1 MLGCQTFGPR
11 RVQTWQDKACC
22 IQPWGQL
29 RRVSYEGVPEGIPNS
44 RAEFGLTPTRPIQL
58 LQVSLSGPF
67 VSMPR
72 ICLYLVHAFLQVI
85 TRLIQRSHQIW
96 AMASERPLPYP
107 QLTACAFLVWLPLSG
122 SGFVNMRGSAES
134 TFISRQSQQMAPGL
148 ANSMGLF
155 LQKTNII
162 RDYLEDY
169 APRSAWL
176 QRVGLKWTRGRW
188 PSFLAPVGAAPGI
201 LPARKTMTSDARAA
215 QCKGHH

>member
-1 MLGCQTFGPR
+1 METCLSVYVDFGR
-11 RVQTWQDKACC
+11 CVDKCC
-22 IQPWGQL
+22 WAGLEIRGRKL
-29 RRVSYEGVPEGIPNS
+29 AVSP
-44 RAEFGLTPTRPIQL
+44 L
-58 LQVSLSGPF
+58 L
-67 VSMPR
+67 
-72 ICLYLVHAFLQVI
+72 
-85 TRLIQRSHQIW
+85 
-96 AMASERPLPYP
+96 LPYP

-134 TFISRQSQQMAPGL
+134 TFISRQSQQMAQGL

-188 PSFLAPVGAAPGI
+188 PSFLAPVGAEPGI

-215 QCKGHH
+215 QFKGHH